1 MWSGYKGHLT
11 LLRGFDN
18 NYSPQDDCYWEHNGE
33 FPSSLRWSFKHVNKF
48 NHFLFTVWK
57 LECFLTTNKR
67 GEHSLQMWVWDTKE
81 HCVRAHKIIVR
92 ALKMGGFGKGGSGFW
107 LGRYYTPL

>member
-1 MWSGYKGHLT
+1 MIVTESTMVNFRVVSVGV
-11 LLRGFDN
+11 R
-18 NYSPQDDCYWEHNGE
+18 
-33 FPSSLRWSFKHVNKF
+33 FKHVNKF

-92 ALKMGGFGKGGSGFW
+92 ALKMGDLEKGKGILNWSLLYSTVGKGHPKKSNGDYF
-107 LGRYYTPL
+107 PVKQIC